1 MIRLDNLSYSYRH
14 GKQDAIDHATA
25 TIGPGIH
32 LLLGENGAGKTTLLR
47 LMAGLL
53 TPAEGACLVD
63 DHSVSERVPS
73 LIQSIFFLPD
83 NLELP
88 TKSINE
94 FAAVH
99 SRYYPAYSE
108 ETLRY
113 NLREFGLEG
122 TEDVATLSL
131 GMRHKTM
138 LAYALAL
145 GVDVLLLDEP
155 ANGLDITSKKALRG
169 MMARCVGEEQTVII
183 STHTVSDLR
192 ELYDGLIVLN
202 HGRVI
207 LSRPSWE
214 IASRIS
220 FIATPI
226 PPAEKL
232 FMDQEA
238 GMFLSIVD
246 NETGDPGDINYQLLY
261 SALLSPEAG
270 KILDILNHE

>member
-14 GKQDAIDHATA
+14 GKQDAIDHASA

-99 SRYYPAYSE
+99 SRYYPAYSAD
-108 ETLRY
+108 RKS
-113 NLREFGLEG
+113 
-122 TEDVATLSL
+122 V
-131 GMRHKTM
+131 
-138 LAYALAL
+138 
-145 GVDVLLLDEP
+145 V
-155 ANGLDITSKKALRG
+155 
-169 MMARCVGEEQTVII
+169 
-183 STHTVSDLR
+183 
-192 ELYDGLIVLN
+192 
-202 HGRVI
+202 
-207 LSRPSWE
+207 
-214 IASRIS
+214 
-220 FIATPI
+220 
-226 PPAEKL
+226 
-232 FMDQEA
+232 
-238 GMFLSIVD
+238 
-246 NETGDPGDINYQLLY
+246 
-261 SALLSPEAG
+261 
-270 KILDILNHE
+270 